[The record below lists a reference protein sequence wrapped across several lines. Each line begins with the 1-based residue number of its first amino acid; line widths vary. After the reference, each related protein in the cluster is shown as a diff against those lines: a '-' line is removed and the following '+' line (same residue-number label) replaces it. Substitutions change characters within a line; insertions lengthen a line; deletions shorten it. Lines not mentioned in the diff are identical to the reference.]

1 MVLYN
6 YNVLLKNLN
15 LWLHTT
21 IVCDII
27 HIGVEIVMIK
37 EGEGNNKKKSRW
49 LQIFLI
55 ILGTAL
61 IFIVFMQIA
70 EILTII
76 DNIKKIRE
84 SLGELSGLTQ
94 SLILNQDLL
103 ISNLI
108 KSILCLIAEVS
119 SIFISFGL
127 STFIDNIEDK
137 SDQQKK

>member
-1 MVLYN
+1 
-6 YNVLLKNLN
+6 
-15 LWLHTT
+15 
-21 IVCDII
+21 
-27 HIGVEIVMIK
+27 MIK

-103 ISNLI
+103 FSNLI

-137 SDQQKK
+137 SDNKKK